1 MITPKNLELLK
12 RQHYRVAG
20 KHSVVQICRWNKNS
34 LIGKGECYKYKF
46 YGIPSWRC
54 CEISPASVFCD
65 NKCIHCWRAV
75 EATQGDKMNPKLID
89 EPETIIE
96 ECIKHRKKLLT
107 GFGGHD
113 RLDKKR
119 YKEAQEP
126 SHFAISLIGEPTLFP
141 KIGEMIALLRKR
153 KKTSFIVTNG
163 LHPDVLKKLD
173 KKNQLPTQ
181 LYVSLNASNEKEY
194 IPWHNSNMKNA
205 WKKYNETL
213 DLLNKFTKKGK
224 RTVFRMTLVRNM
236 NMDDKHIE
244 EFAALIKKAGVM
256 YVEVKSFMSLGSARK
271 RLAFETMPS
280 IKEIEVFAK
289 KLAKKTGY
297 LVLDKHMP
305 SRIVLLGKNLAA
317 KKRMKI
323 TEKEI

>member
-126 SHFAISLIGEPTLFP
+126 SHFAISLIGEPTLYP

>member
-75 EATQGDKMNPKLID
+75 EATQGDKMNTKLID

-126 SHFAISLIGEPTLFP
+126 SHFAISLIGEPTLYP